1 MIAEAKAKG
10 SREVYAMPLKRVIG
24 ALLVALT
31 VVGCG
36 PTAPSTQLA
45 SIKIVPDVSLL
56 RVGSVTQFSSV
67 ETWVGDGGPPPGPAP
82 AWSMSDDSI
91 AKVDFSGR
99 VTAIT
104 PGTTSLTVK
113 RFNQTDSRVLQVMP

>member
-1 MIAEAKAKG
+1 
-10 SREVYAMPLKRVIG
+10 MPGKRVIV
-24 ALLVALT
+24 ALLLALT

-36 PTAPSTQLA
+36 PTAPSTKQLA

-56 RVGSVTQFSSV
+56 KVGTVTQFSSV

-91 AKVDFSGR
+91 AKVDFSGTR
-99 VTAIT
+99 DGRHTWHHELDGQEIQ
-104 PGTTSLTVK
+104 SI
-113 RFNQTDSRVLQVMP
+113 R

>member
-1 MIAEAKAKG
+1 ML
-10 SREVYAMPLKRVIG
+10 LKRVIS
-24 ALLVALT
+24 ALFVALT

-36 PTAPSTQLA
+36 PTAPSTKQLA
-45 SIKIVPDVSLL
+45 SIKIAPDVSLL
-56 RVGSVTQFSSV
+56 QVGTVTQFSSV

-113 RFNQTDSRVLQVMP
+113 RFNQTDSRILLVMP

>member
-1 MIAEAKAKG
+1 
-10 SREVYAMPLKRVIG
+10 MPLKRVIS

-36 PTAPSTQLA
+36 PTAPSTRQLT
-45 SIKIVPDVSLL
+45 SITIVPDVSLL
-56 RVGSVTQFSSV
+56 KVGTVTQFSYD
-67 ETWVGDGGPPPGPAP
+67 ETWVGDGGPPPGPPP

-91 AKVDFSGR
+91 AKVDLSGR

-113 RFNQTDSRVLQVMP
+113 LFNQTDNRVLQVMP